1 MEGKTKTADLL
12 FVILTTTAAA
22 AELPTALVGFLCPC
36 HPCAKLQHSL
46 ADLHRVQAVPVP
58 YAHSAA
64 TPTFLQASQAPSVP
78 TSHTTGAETLH
89 LMVADS
95 AATPSSSSSQT
106 LWTLVSPV

>member
-1 MEGKTKTADLL
+1 MANLL
-12 FVILTTTAAA
+12 FIISTTTATTKLPAA
-22 AELPTALVGFLCPC
+22 SVGFLCPC

-46 ADLHRVQAVPVP
+46 ANLHQAQAAPVP

-64 TPTFLQASQAPSVP
+64 TLAFLQVSQAPSVP
-78 TSHTTGAETLH
+78 TSHTAGTKTLR

-106 LWTLVSPV
+106 LWMLVSLV